1 MSKLTIDIVS
11 DLVCPW
17 CYIGRGHLGSALTRL
32 AQSKPTWAQAVSIEW
47 KPFQLN
53 PGIPVHGLDRQ
64 LYLEKKFG
72 KEGMKGYE
80 QIAVAARQAGLEMNL
95 DRILRQPNTLRGH
108 VLMACAGALADALA
122 NRLFLDY
129 FVDGKDIG
137 QDEVLRAAGLS
148 VGMSAEQIERAFSD
162 QALEAGVARETA
174 SWPEQGVQGVPS
186 FRLRTAL
193 GAPLW
198 LGGAVGTN
206 RLFDAIWD
214 SLAGLE
220 C

>member
-1 MSKLTIDIVS
+1 MSKLTIDIIS

-17 CYIGRGHLGSALTRL
+17 CYIGRGHLGSALVRL
-32 AQSKPTWAQAVSIEW
+32 EQSKPTWAQAVSIEW

-53 PGIPVHGLDRQ
+53 PGIPIHGLDRQ

-95 DRILRQPNTLRGH
+95 DRIERQPNTLRGH

-129 FVDGKDIG
+129 FVEGRDIG

-148 VGMSAEQIERAFSD
+148 VGMSAEQIDRAFSD
-162 QALEAGVARETA
+162 QALEAGVARETS

-186 FRLRTAL
+186 FRLRTGL

-220 C
+220 S